1 MDGHETFRDS
11 SVTILLLHVKLLDLY
26 AIPSR
31 CYESLNSKNQII
43 LLVDD
48 NNYS

>member
-1 MDGHETFRDS
+1 MEKRETCRDS
-11 SVTILLLHVKLLDLY
+11 SVVIPLLHVKLLDLY

-43 LLVDD
+43 LSVDD
-48 NNYS
+48 